1 MSQITAGSVTF
12 GRTVQPKEYESKK
25 AEVTLAFSVPEGEN
39 HEAIFAKAEQQAVA
53 KVEQM
58 LTGRVASTKEAV
70 AAKLN
75 AADAAAP
82 PAPKNGPG
90 RPSNAAKAAAQAKLD
105 AAAAAAK
112 PNDDLAI
119 FERRES
125 ALAEDGK
132 AAEMAAEDDF
142 LTSAAPA
149 EVTDDA
155 IVQALTRKNAAL
167 KNPVA
172 IRQLIGKFVAAPK
185 TAREIPQEA
194 RAEFLAQLEKL

>member
-1 MSQITAGSVTF
+1 MMSQITGGSVTF

-75 AADAAAP
+75 AAEAP
-82 PAPKNGPG
+82 SAVTQVPKRGPG
-90 RPSNAAKAAAQAKLD
+90 RPSNAEKAAKAAD
-105 AAAAAAK
+105 AK

-119 FERRES
+119 FDRRES